1 MKNRKSFVYWAIAD
15 AAEILAPIFF
25 EVPLESGFVD
35 DDEAD
40 YEDDFEDYE
49 DDFEDE
55 EEEEEKE
62 EEEEEGKEE
71 EAEGNVSSD
80 SNVVA
85 SPTKKRSVF
94 QEKLE
99 QQEKVNAAKLS
110 QRPNS

>member
-1 MKNRKSFVYWAIAD
+1 
-15 AAEILAPIFF
+15 
-25 EVPLESGFVD
+25 LESGFVD

-55 EEEEEKE
+55 EE